1 MNRIYYL
8 IQKDF
13 KTEYREKYAIS
24 GLLLYVV
31 VLVFTVFIS
40 FKEMDGRTWVTIF
53 WLLILFFSVNS
64 ALHSSTSESSSR
76 HLYYYSIADPLE
88 VFGAKGVVNLSIIA
102 AMTLLCYAGMSL
114 ISPSPVQ
121 NTSVFIPALIL
132 GLFGISVT
140 LTLTSQLANVSG
152 KSATMVAILSFP
164 VLLPV
169 LLQSIR
175 LTIYSTLGNDMEY
188 PGSELGLL
196 AGVDMLI
203 IALSL
208 WLFPYLW
215 RK

>member
-1 MNRIYYL
+1 LERIYYL
-8 IQKDF
+8 ILKDF

-40 FKEMDGRTWVTIF
+40 FIEMEARTWVTLL
-53 WLLILFFSVNS
+53 WLLILFFSING
-64 ALHSSTSESSSR
+64 AMHSSARESSVR
-76 HLYYYSIADPLE
+76 HLYYYALADPIDVLGSK
-88 VFGAKGVVNLSIIA
+88 VLYNLIIIA
-102 AMTLLCYAGMSL
+102 VMTVLCYLGMST
-114 ISPSPVQ
+114 ISPSPVIKYK
-121 NTSVFIPALIL
+121 VFLPALIL
-132 GLFGISVT
+132 GLLGIACT

-152 KSATMVAILSFP
+152 RSATLMAILSFP

-175 LTIYSTLGNDMEY
+175 LSMFSTIDGIGDFPSG
-188 PGSELGLL
+188 ELALL